1 MQKLSNNSR
10 KLRVF
15 KRKFALFRDSDAL
28 ICKSYAIR
36 KSFALYCEKHIFLLP
51 TKLGSKAFVM
61 NRQLD
66 TGNKID
72 KNERKTFTVRLFY
85 LCEGFY
91 HLYALGAKH
100 SNILSS
106 HA

>member
-1 MQKLSNNSR
+1 
-10 KLRVF
+10 
-15 KRKFALFRDSDAL
+15 
-28 ICKSYAIR
+28 
-36 KSFALYCEKHIFLLP
+36 
-51 TKLGSKAFVM
+51 M

-106 HA
+106 CLNIAVQQDDVLKI